1 MAAATADAL
10 ARLRAGGP
18 PLSRAEAAAVA
29 AEMLGGRC
37 GDGAPG
43 DRLAADV
50 LLAMAGRGES
60 DDELLGFLDAVSSRV
75 LAIDL
80 PEPPPG
86 FGGAGAIDVCGT
98 GGDGMRTVN
107 VSTAAAFVAAA
118 AGVPVAKYGNRSS
131 SGGTGSADVIEAL
144 GCDLGA
150 SPSDAP
156 AAFARLGICF
166 MFAPAHNP
174 AMRNV
179 AEARRIA
186 AGRTAFNVVGPLTN
200 PARVR
205 RQLVGMS
212 SPGLLEKVPRL
223 LAARGAELAVAVRSS
238 DGMDELS
245 TSVPSDVC
253 EARAASGGGSD
264 WKGRPG
270 DAAVRRYAVDPSSL
284 DLRGRRGGG
293 GRGASDLRTSSA
305 AESLKKFVAAV
316 DGTAGDAV
324 QDTVEINAA
333 AALYAGGAAAGIG
346 DGLASAREAVE
357 SGRASGLLDEFV
369 SLCGMPERLEGARG

>member
-1 MAAATADAL
+1 MGAATAAAL
-10 ARLRAGGP
+10 ARLRAGGA
-18 PLSRAEAAAVA
+18 PLDRAEAAAVA
-29 AEMLGGRC
+29 GEMLEGRC

-43 DRLAADV
+43 DRLAAD
-50 LLAMAGRGES
+50 LLLEMAGRGET
-60 DDELLGFLDAVSSRV
+60 DDELLGFLDAVSSRA
-75 LAIDL
+75 LAVDL

-118 AGVPVAKYGNRSS
+118 AGAPVAKYGNRSS

-144 GCDLGA
+144 GIDLGA
-150 SPSDAP
+150 APAAAP

-174 AMRNV
+174 DMRNV

-205 RQLVGMS
+205 RQLAGVS

-245 TSVPSDVC
+245 ASVPSDVC
-253 EARAASGGGSD
+253 EARIAGGGGEG
-264 WKGRPG
+264 KGRRG

-284 DLRGRRGGG
+284 DLRGRGGG
-293 GRGASDLRTSSA
+293 GSGASELRTSSA

-316 DGTAGDAV
+316 DGTAGHTV
-324 QDTVEINAA
+324 QDTVELNAA
-333 AALYAGGAAAGIG
+333 AALYAGGVAAGIP
-346 DGLASAREAVE
+346 DGLAAAREAVE
-357 SGRASGLLDEFV
+357 SGRASGLLDAFV
-369 SLCGMPERLEGARG
+369 SLCGTPERLEGARRA

>member
-29 AEMLGGRC
+29 GEMLGGRC
-37 GDGAPG
+37 GDGASG

-50 LLAMAGRGES
+50 LLEMAGRGEAEG
-60 DDELLGFLDAVSSRV
+60 ELLGFLDAVSSRV

-131 SGGTGSADVIEAL
+131 SGGTGSADIMEAL
-144 GCDLGA
+144 GFDLGR
-150 SPSDAP
+150 AP
-156 AAFARLGICF
+156 AGASAVFAHIGICF

-174 AMRNV
+174 GMRNV
-179 AEARRIA
+179 AAARRIA

-205 RQLVGMS
+205 RQLVGVS
-212 SPGLLEKVPRL
+212 SPGLLETVPRL
-223 LAARGAELAVAVRSS
+223 LAARGAELAVAVRSA

-245 TSVPSDVC
+245 AAVPSDVC

-284 DLRGRRGGG
+284 DLRGRGGG
-293 GRGASDLRTSSA
+293 GGASELRTSSA

-333 AALYAGGAAAGIG
+333 AALYAGGAAAGIS
-346 DGLASAREAVE
+346 DGLASARESVE
-357 SGRASGLLDEFV
+357 SGRASRLLDEFV
-369 SLCGMPERLEGARG
+369 SLCGNTERLEEARGQ

>member
-29 AEMLGGRC
+29 GEMLEGRC
-37 GDGAPG
+37 GAGDSG
-43 DRLAADV
+43 DRLAAD
-50 LLAMAGRGES
+50 LLLEMAGRGEA

-118 AGVPVAKYGNRSS
+118 AGVPVVKYGNRSS
-131 SGGTGSADVIEAL
+131 SGGTGSADIIEAL
-144 GCDLGA
+144 GFDLGR
-150 SPSDAP
+150 AP
-156 AAFARLGICF
+156 AGVPAVFARIGICF

-174 AMRNV
+174 GMRNV
-179 AEARRIA
+179 AAARRIA
-186 AGRTAFNVVGPLTN
+186 ARRTAFNVVGPLTN

-205 RQLVGMS
+205 RQLVGVS

-245 TSVPSDVC
+245 AAVPSDVC
-253 EARAASGGGSD
+253 EARAAPGGGEGKD
-264 WKGRPG
+264 RRG
-270 DAAVRRYAVDPSSL
+270 DAAVRRYTVDPSSL
-284 DLRGRRGGG
+284 DLRGRDGGR

-316 DGTAGDAV
+316 DGTAGSTV
-324 QDTVEINAA
+324 QDTVEVNAA
-333 AALYAGGAAAGIG
+333 AALYAGGAAAGIS

-357 SGRASGLLDEFV
+357 SGRASRLLGEFV
-369 SLCGMPERLEGARG
+369 SLCGMPERLEEARG